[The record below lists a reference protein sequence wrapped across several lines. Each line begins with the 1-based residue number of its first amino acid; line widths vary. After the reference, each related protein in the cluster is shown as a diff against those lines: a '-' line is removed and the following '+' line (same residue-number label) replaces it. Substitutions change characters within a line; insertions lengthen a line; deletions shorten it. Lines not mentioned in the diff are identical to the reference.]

1 MSVWTKP
8 NHECQFEEIAS
19 YLDGELSGEA
29 LTAFESHLDECPR
42 CASELRN
49 QRLLLCTLDS
59 AFSDT
64 RAFQLP
70 NNFTRVV
77 AAHAR
82 SDVRSMRSKKEW
94 RHAFRLCAVLAL
106 IAFALLG
113 ARTGALILQP
123 ARTFVRAA
131 GNIFGLIW
139 QPVYDTG
146 AGLAVIARV
155 MGRALIEDSHGLG
168 LLALIP
174 LAILAALLPHLI
186 IKYHRARIID

>member
-1 MSVWTKP
+1 MSVSTKP
-8 NHECQFEEIAS
+8 NYECRFEEVAS
-19 YLDGELSGEA
+19 YLDGELSGET
-29 LTAFESHLDECPR
+29 LTAFESHVDECRR
-42 CASELRN
+42 CAGELRT
-49 QRLLLCTLDS
+49 QRQLLCTLDS

-64 RAFQLP
+64 GAFQLP

-82 SDVRSMRSKKEW
+82 SDVSLMRSKSER
-94 RHAFRLCAVLAL
+94 RHAFRLCVVLAL

-123 ARTFVRAA
+123 ARTFARAA

-155 MGRALIEDSHGLG
+155 TGRALIEDSRGFG
-168 LLALIP
+168 LLALVP
-174 LAILAALLPHLI
+174 LALLVVLLPRLI

>member
-1 MSVWTKP
+1 M
-8 NHECQFEEIAS
+8 
-19 YLDGELSGEA
+19 
-29 LTAFESHLDECPR
+29 
-42 CASELRN
+42 
-49 QRLLLCTLDS
+49 
-59 AFSDT
+59 
-64 RAFQLP
+64 
-70 NNFTRVV
+70 
-77 AAHAR
+77 
-82 SDVRSMRSKKEW
+82 
-94 RHAFRLCAVLAL
+94 LAL

-113 ARTGALILQP
+113 ARSGALILQP

-168 LLALIP
+168 LLALLP
-174 LAILAALLPHLI
+174 LALLAVLLPRLI

>member
-1 MSVWTKP
+1 MSVSPKP

-19 YLDGELSGEA
+19 YLDGELSGEE

-42 CASELRN
+42 CSSELRN

-70 NNFTRVV
+70 KNFTRVV

-82 SDVRSMRSKKEW
+82 SDVSLMRSKSEW

-123 ARTFVRAA
+123 AQTFVRAV

-174 LAILAALLPHLI
+174 LAMLAVLLPRLI